1 MQSNCLYSDISP
13 KIYKINFG
21 LLLMKES
28 ILEIDKEKKLF
39 TDRA

>member
-13 KIYKINFG
+13 KICKINFG